1 MSDFAQIT
9 ADALDILNYDG
20 AVQDTLAELRRKWGG
35 QVPALLDERFDT
47 VGVQYMQLPHEKG
60 VAALGQELSAFG
72 WALYDLDGDDI
83 YLFVLIPQSEREDF
97 EALCKQQG
105 RYCRLMKQPGRK
117 WGDHAKERDPGK
129 VMPCEEYTL
138 GDEYDYFFNSLAGDF
153 AAGEWKPQ
161 DGENWLNGCVADL
174 RRRPPQ
180 VTRAKSLPKL
190 CSLSY
195 SLELDVYGAARSG
208 GSDIGRVLVGKNPA
222 NLNWFEPSPI
232 GYNGPPRSL
241 RWVGNSLWVGDP
253 YNVTQIELTHR
264 GTRKDV
270 HNWKLPKDD
279 WGGNYHCGIAADG
292 LGRVYFSNQWYKGT
306 IYRWENGQ
314 VTEHPFPLAGYD
326 HLSEAVPS
334 PAQAM
339 ST

>member
-72 WALYDLDGDDI
+72 WALYDLDGDNI

-232 GYNGPPRSL
+232 GYNSPPRSL
-241 RWVGNSLWVGDP
+241 RWIGNSLWVGGPLQCHPDRTDP
-253 YNVTQIELTHR
+253 TGAPARMCTTGSCPRTIGAVITTAASR
-264 GTRKDV
+264 GRSG
-270 HNWKLPKDD
+270 P
-279 WGGNYHCGIAADG
+279 GI
-292 LGRVYFSNQWYKGT
+292 LFQPMVQR
-306 IYRWENGQ
+306 
-314 VTEHPFPLAGYD
+314 D
-326 HLSEAVPS
+326 HLPMGKRPGHRASL
-334 PAQAM
+334 PAGRI
-339 ST
+339 